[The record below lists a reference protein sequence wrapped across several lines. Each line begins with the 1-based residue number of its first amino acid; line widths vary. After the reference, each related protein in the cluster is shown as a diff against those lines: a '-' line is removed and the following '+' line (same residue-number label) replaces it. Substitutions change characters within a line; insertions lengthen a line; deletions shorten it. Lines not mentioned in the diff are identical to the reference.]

1 MFRVARLINFSFSSS
16 SFFKSK
22 AWSKKKIG
30 SHWLVPSNFYEIE
43 NLDIICCCCYNF
55 FSFFDSFKMKRIEK
69 SIAYVHISRERIPW
83 NVLHMQHY
91 INSFSLFHF
100 LSSQQKF
107 FSMKYFV
114 YGGMCYLDRK
124 GFLQTQTK
132 GKFGDISINNKCN
145 ITTTT
150 IREMVLFAENCTFMC
165 QVLCKMT
172 CGFVQ
177 FRFKNVLSQFVT
189 IF

>member
-1 MFRVARLINFSFSSS
+1 
-16 SFFKSK
+16 
-22 AWSKKKIG
+22 
-30 SHWLVPSNFYEIE
+30 
-43 NLDIICCCCYNF
+43 
-55 FSFFDSFKMKRIEK
+55 
-69 SIAYVHISRERIPW
+69 
-83 NVLHMQHY
+83 MQHY

-124 GFLQTQTK
+124 RFLQTQTK

-189 IF
+189 IFQLFFKYFDCARCVFVVATSIMSIIMIMTVGHNVTLFNSLSRCSTSIAHERRNGST